1 MFVWDEGDLNN
12 EQIAAINEQNN
23 VFLIACPGSGKTRTL
38 TYKVAL
44 ELSKLNNP
52 KKWVI
57 AITYT
62 HRAADEIHDRI
73 EMLGVDTSQLWI
85 GTIHS
90 FCLEWILKPY
100 GLYHDK
106 LKCGFK
112 IINSYDS
119 EGIISEICS
128 GIQTQRIRYSECNH
142 YYTSR
147 GIEFTS
153 TESKISLAR
162 QVLDSYHTHL
172 EQNNKIDFEQILYFS
187 YEILSSNPS
196 ISKILANL
204 FEYIFIDEYQ
214 DTKEIQYSIVAN
226 IIKSSKKRLKSFI
239 VGDPNQ
245 AIYGSLGGYAITKLQ
260 LEQLTEVSFTSMSL
274 NKNYRSS
281 SKIINYYSNFNLI
294 LSETIAEGQNKNYQS
309 IITYDRTTHKD
320 YLFEKVSQHIE
331 HSIQNL
337 GITEN
342 EICVIAPWWMHLAS
356 LTRNLVNRLPQYSFD
371 GPGLVP
377 FSRDIDNFWFK
388 LTQIILTEPSPN
400 MYVKR
405 LRWAA
410 DILCEMELAE
420 VDVNSITSKNLL
432 KTINSISID
441 EDDGLVFLRSFFK
454 ALFEELGIDFT
465 AYPMLKEHHESFFKS
480 SQDRI
485 NRLSKES
492 AYFASDIEAFRKA
505 FKPRTGIKVST
516 IHGVKGGE
524 YDVVIT
530 FGLLQGLV
538 PHFNDASVE
547 SAKKLLYVVGSRAR
561 KHLHLISETKRM
573 TGSGR
578 SQQEYKPTEILQR
591 LFYKYDEINASK
603 LPDINLS
610 E

>member
-1 MFVWDEGDLNN
+1 MFVWDEGDLND
-12 EQIAAINEQNN
+12 EQVAAINESGN

-38 TYKVAL
+38 TYKVAM
-44 ELSKLNNP
+44 ELSKLDSP
-52 KKWVI
+52 KKWVV

-62 HRAADEIHDRI
+62 HRAADEIRDRI

-85 GTIHS
+85 GTIHA

-106 LKCGFK
+106 LKNGFK

-119 EGIISEICS
+119 EEIISNICS
-128 GIQTQRIRYSECNH
+128 EIQNQRISYPECNH
-142 YYTSR
+142 YSTSR

-153 TESKISLAR
+153 AGNKTLLAR
-162 QVLDSYHTHL
+162 QVVNDYHNHL
-172 EQNNKIDFEQILYFS
+172 EQKNQIDFEQILYFS

-214 DTKEIQYSIVAN
+214 DTKEIQYSIVTI
-226 IIKSSKKRLKSFI
+226 IIKACRGRLKSFI

-245 AIYGSLGGYAITKLQ
+245 AIYGSLGGYAITKLE
-260 LEQLTEVSFTSMSL
+260 LEQLAEVSFTPMSL

-281 SKIINYYSNFNLI
+281 SRIINYYSNFNVTP
-294 LSETIAEGQNKNYQS
+294 SATIAEGQHKNYQS
-309 IITYDRTTHKD
+309 VITYDESTHKD
-320 YLFEKVSQHIE
+320 NLVEQVSRYIE
-331 HSIQNL
+331 HSIHNL
-337 GITEN
+337 GVLEK

-410 DILCEMELAE
+410 DILYEMELAE
-420 VDVNSITSKNLL
+420 VDVNSITSKKLL
-432 KTINSISID
+432 KTINSISIN
-441 EDDGLVFLRSFFK
+441 EDDGLVFLVSFFN
-454 ALFEELGIDFT
+454 ALFKELRIDFT

-485 NRLSKES
+485 NRLRNES
-492 AYFASDIEAFRKA
+492 TYFASDIEAFRKA

-530 FGLLQGLV
+530 FGLLQGIV
-538 PHFNDASVE
+538 PNFNDSSVE

-561 KHLHLISETKRM
+561 KHLHLISETGRM
-573 TGSGR
+573 TGSGQYR
-578 SQQEYKPTEILQR
+578 REYQPTEVLKILN
-591 LFYKYDEINASK
+591 YPYDQ
-603 LPDINLS
+603 
-610 E
+610 